1 MIAEMRRQIL
11 WLMKE
16 FGRKAVNMDV
26 WQKLVKLSPNG
37 RLLWKFHLIYKEGGL
52 RGHFVAG
59 FFVFFSIRLLFF
71 HHNCYPSPLSLPP
84 GQQWKRRYE
93 WKSIFGALIS
103 LLWLFLWCPIDS
115 LYIEHLISAKTQAIS
130 MESFGQI
137 EVTNAIKLN
146 FIVILYALQRRT
158 CFLSREEICSCES
171 DKFEFTVKIHSLLKF
186 IKQYP
191 QSNDCKL

>member
-1 MIAEMRRQIL
+1 
-11 WLMKE
+11 MKE

-71 HHNCYPSPLSLPP
+71 HHNCYPSLQSLPP

-115 LYIEHLISAKTQAIS
+115 LYNWTFNQRQNTSNFNGKLW
-130 MESFGQI
+130 
-137 EVTNAIKLN
+137 TNW
-146 FIVILYALQRRT
+146 
-158 CFLSREEICSCES
+158 S
-171 DKFEFTVKIHSLLKF
+171 DKCDQIKFYCNFVCLTKAYLLF
-186 IKQYP
+186 
-191 QSNDCKL
+191 KLRRNLQLWVR